1 MITGIY
7 EKPTTNILLNGDG
20 PVSSK
25 TRCPLTSALQR
36 CPESY
41 PDQFG
46 QGRAQRAPNWKGE
59 VKLPLFAGRNNLT
72 LYTQILSELIS
83 DLDVRAKTGKALEG
97 IYRVTLHGLYLEME
111 RFLRSDTK
119 SMSKKRKSR

>member
-1 MITGIY
+1 MVTGWSAVRQGA
-7 EKPTTNILLNGDG
+7 PSPLLCN
-20 PVSSK
+20 V
-25 TRCPLTSALQR
+25 A
-36 CPESY
+36 PESY

-46 QGRAQRAPNWKGE
+46 QGRAQRAPDWKGE
-59 VKLPLFAGRNNLT
+59 VKLSLFSDRNNLT
-72 LYTQILSELIS
+72 PYTQILSELIS

-97 IYRVTLHGLYLEME
+97 IYRVTLHGLYLAME